1 MPDANNKDA
10 DQPADL
16 RSLISIFVIH
26 SLDCTIPIDTIPKI
40 LTLSSFCSCSGWFES
55 YLVVNSQRQVFF
67 WWGSLVYFQKQAS
80 SVRELESKV
89 RSHKQS
95 PTSSPVPKEEHDTLK
110 REYDDQT
117 KETRIL
123 RKTVDEME
131 LRLETQK
138 QTLAARDGSIKKLLE
153 MLQSKGLAADKIEES
168 QKELEKVR
176 VGKIEDQKTIKE
188 LRDSVSVKERNIV
201 DLKEV
206 GAIFENS
213 HTGPGNK
220 LCGTYQ
226 LCIRLT

>member
-1 MPDANNKDA
+1 
-10 DQPADL
+10 
-16 RSLISIFVIH
+16 
-26 SLDCTIPIDTIPKI
+26 
-40 LTLSSFCSCSGWFES
+40 
-55 YLVVNSQRQVFF
+55 
-67 WWGSLVYFQKQAS
+67 
-80 SVRELESKV
+80 
-89 RSHKQS
+89 
-95 PTSSPVPKEEHDTLK
+95 
-110 REYDDQT
+110 
-117 KETRIL
+117 
-123 RKTVDEME
+123 ME

-153 MLQSKGLAADKIEES
+153 MLQSKGLAADKIEEL

-206 GAIFENS
+206 GAFFENS

-226 LCIRLT
+226 SCIRLM